1 MFNRNPTVPAS
12 NLVDQAA
19 SAAHQGIA
27 ATQHALD
34 GLAGSVQTLRDDA
47 SARLDDVTGHA
58 SAMAHRGVDA
68 MRDGSQRLRTQ
79 AHRASEGTTHYI
91 QQEPVKAVLIAA
103 ATGAVLMALIGF
115 VTRARHHA

>member
-12 NLVDQAA
+12 TLVDQAA
-19 SAAHQGIA
+19 SAAHHGIA

-47 SARLDDVTGHA
+47 SARLDDAAEHA
-58 SAMAHRGVDA
+58 NVMAHRGVDA
-68 MRDGSQRLRTQ
+68 LRDSSRRLRAQ

-115 VTRARHHA
+115 MTRSRHNA